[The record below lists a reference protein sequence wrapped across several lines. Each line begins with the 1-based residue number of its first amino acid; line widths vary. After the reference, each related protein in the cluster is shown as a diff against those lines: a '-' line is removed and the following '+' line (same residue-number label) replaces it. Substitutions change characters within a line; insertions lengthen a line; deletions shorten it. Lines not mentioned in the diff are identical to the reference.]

1 MFTKDRDFSRLSIHK
16 KAIIHLKDRDIEG
29 DVKNLSLKGAFI
41 AVRCQL
47 GLNDMVT
54 FTISNIARCL
64 RAKVVR
70 VTDKGVGL
78 RFENTL
84 LN

>member
-1 MFTKDRDFSRLSIHK
+1 MSTKDRDFSRLSIHK
-16 KAIIHLKDRDIEG
+16 KAIMHLKDQNVEG

-54 FTISNIARCL
+54 FTISDIARCL

-78 RFENTL
+78 RFEKTL
-84 LN
+84 LD